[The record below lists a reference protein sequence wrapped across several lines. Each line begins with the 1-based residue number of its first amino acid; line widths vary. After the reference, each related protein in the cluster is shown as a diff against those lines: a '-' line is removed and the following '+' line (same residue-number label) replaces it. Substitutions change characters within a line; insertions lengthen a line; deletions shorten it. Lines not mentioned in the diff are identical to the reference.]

1 MARTP
6 DPKKFERWRKL
17 VAKQAKSGMTVGD
30 FCEAEGLN
38 KSVYFYW
45 RRRIVEATGSAEAV
59 DAEEE
64 TDHVASVKQQR
75 RLRGKAGDRSREM
88 MKIELPGG
96 VRLELPTGDL
106 ELVRT
111 VVEAVVRGE
120 RPGAAR

>member
-17 VAKQAKSGMTVGD
+17 VAKQAKSGATVGE

-38 KSVYFYW
+38 TSVYYYW
-45 RRRIVEATGSAEAV
+45 KRRILKEAGSAEAV
-59 DAEEE
+59 DAEE
-64 TDHVASVKQQR
+64 TDQVDGEKQQR
-75 RLRGKAGDRSREM
+75 RTRSKPGDQSRET

-96 VRLELPTGDL
+96 VRLELPTRDL